1 MFRGGN
7 SATPFFIGDYMA
19 TVPKEVTV
27 TLTPAEREVAL
38 AAFAIL
44 KVTMRRRI
52 NGEIN
57 TAIKSILV
65 DELQAVERLAA
76 RF

>member
-1 MFRGGN
+1 MFWGGN
-7 SATPFFIGDYMA
+7 SATPFFTGDYMA

-27 TLTPAEREVAL
+27 VLTPAEREVAL

-52 NGEIN
+52 NGEMN
-57 TAIKSILV
+57 GAIKAILT